1 MEAIT
6 TAFTTAVGT
15 IVTDATGLVAGILP
29 VALPLLGIGIAVS
42 YGIKFT
48 KKVTK

>member
-6 TAFTTAVGT
+6 TAFTTGVEG
-15 IVTDATGLVAGILP
+15 IVADVTSLAAGILP
-29 VALPLLGIGIAVS
+29 VALPLLGIGIAVA
-42 YGIKFT
+42 YALKFT

>member
-1 MEAIT
+1 MESIIS
-6 TAFTTAVGT
+6 AFAEGVGT
-15 IVTDATGLVAGILP
+15 IVADVTSLASGILP

-42 YGIKFT
+42 YGLKFT